1 MAMAGSNSP
10 IIIYSGGIP
19 IAPAD
24 LDFGGSVTKTQI
36 NALSSFSQMVNAI
49 PAEGNTWVPTGS
61 ETWDIYQ
68 LVLTMAQFAE
78 TAQGVVPSAASF
90 ATRQV
95 AVAES
100 NAKIDVV
107 EPIPQATVD
116 TPSSLA
122 ALNESISPLLEQ
134 AGFQFNRSPLLEQAG
149 FQVNSSRRAP
159 IPFDRTTSPAVSPT
173 LSGTQP
179 TGLAAMFLK
188 LQAHLVTAT
197 QTDTLG
203 NAFYPTPL
211 YPANFYQPQYD
222 SSWKPFT
229 ITPGQGDSWL
239 PVSNG
244 SAVTGEM
251 TTIPLQ
257 RAWWSTW
264 IFANRGWEFTPSS
277 GMGQLS
283 DGGNPP
289 QGLMPMYASA
299 VIFARNIKVS
309 SQQET
314 LTPTAAAASFTSRHA
329 GAAQAAQTAA
339 RALAPQSEDDPSSM
353 LIIGFVCTPLTQCP
367 NPDPTLNWGS

>member
-1 MAMAGSNSP
+1 MAESNSP

-24 LDFGGSVTKTQI
+24 LDFGGSVTKAQI

-100 NAKIDVV
+100 NAKINVV

-149 FQVNSSRRAP
+149 FQVNSSRLAP
-159 IPFDRTTSPAVSPT
+159 IPFDGTTSPAVSPT

-197 QTDTLG
+197 RPTRSVTLSI
-203 NAFYPTPL
+203 PRRSTL
-211 YPANFYQPQYD
+211 RT
-222 SSWKPFT
+222 FT
-229 ITPGQGDSWL
+229 
-239 PVSNG
+239 
-244 SAVTGEM
+244 
-251 TTIPLQ
+251 
-257 RAWWSTW
+257 
-264 IFANRGWEFTPSS
+264 NRS
-277 GMGQLS
+277 M
-283 DGGNPP
+283 
-289 QGLMPMYASA
+289 
-299 VIFARNIKVS
+299 
-309 SQQET
+309 
-314 LTPTAAAASFTSRHA
+314 TAAGNRLPSLPAKVIHGCPSATE
-329 GAAQAAQTAA
+329 AQSPA
-339 RALAPQSEDDPSSM
+339 R
-353 LIIGFVCTPLTQCP
+353 
-367 NPDPTLNWGS
+367 